1 MTGNI
6 LAILACV
13 PLYVVNSFCDKI
25 VSAKNG
31 NRFNCIYNCIKFF
44 LCSLFAVPM
53 IFFGAE
59 PSLALGSILCGASCG
74 VMYVISKTVMLKGY
88 ETTSVAFM
96 TLCHSSGMILPCI
109 LGHFLWSEKLSLLSV
124 CGILIT
130 ILAIVLLKGKGSE
143 QNSFALR
150 GIFYGFIIFL
160 MSAGV
165 MITQKMM
172 GLYYSDQSIGL
183 YNFYSFIVAALIL
196 TVFSKPSLLLQES
209 KKEKCNILL
218 CALGS
223 AFSLCIIGFV
233 MTNLASGVPSVILFP
248 LFNGLGIILV
258 CIGSVFAFKEKLDTR
273 KILGLIAGVAG
284 LYMINL

>member
-1 MTGNI
+1 MGVFYYI
-6 LAILACV
+6 L
-13 PLYVVNSFCDKI
+13 F
-25 VSAKNG
+25 
-31 NRFNCIYNCIKFF
+31 
-44 LCSLFAVPM
+44 
-53 IFFGAE
+53 
-59 PSLALGSILCGASCG
+59 
-74 VMYVISKTVMLKGY
+74 
-88 ETTSVAFM
+88 
-96 TLCHSSGMILPCI
+96 
-109 LGHFLWSEKLSLLSV
+109 
-124 CGILIT
+124 
-130 ILAIVLLKGKGSE
+130 
-143 QNSFALR
+143 
-150 GIFYGFIIFL
+150 
-160 MSAGV
+160 
-165 MITQKMM
+165 
-172 GLYYSDQSIGL
+172 L

-258 CIGSVFAFKEKLDTR
+258 CIGSVFTFKEKLDTR